1 MDIVMEQP
9 VSILDPAR
17 HARLLADIDHICSV
31 ARVPRLYVETSMKQH
46 CDAAEIE
53 YVVNFRL
60 YRTSMA
66 GLVIAEQVNPDTRC
80 MAICGALV
88 RNFIDARVYSV
99 TDVLEAVQGQDVPEP
114 TVMIIPNLY
123 VPSLPKWKSSLLYD
137 VLLRRLAGSLP
148 TVVAVESMMA
158 LRKDYGE
165 TFFQHLTGHYKF
177 SKPGN

>member
-1 MDIVMEQP
+1 MNAVMEP
-9 VSILDPAR
+9 VSVLDKSR
-17 HARLLADIDHICSV
+17 HARLIQDIDHICAI

-53 YVVNFRL
+53 YVVNFRV
-60 YRTSMA
+60 YRASVA
-66 GLVIAEQVNPDTRC
+66 GLVIAEKDNPDTRC

-114 TVMIIPNLY
+114 TVMLIPNLY

-137 VLLRRLAGSLP
+137 VFLRRLSGNLP
-148 TVVAVESMMA
+148 TVVAVESMMN

-165 TFFQHLTGHYKF
+165 TFFQHLTSHYKQ
-177 SKPGN
+177 SCK